1 MKLKNV
7 EFISWKEYDTIK
19 KSNMPFEE
27 LNINDGNK
35 WFTDI
40 YFTKLKS
47 FIKSYLTI
55 NPIYKPLLQ
64 KYDTKSGIAIHYR
77 LGDKI
82 EMNLQHPKIMY
93 VVMKPEYFIDNCK
106 KMLQEKPGPIYIF
119 SDSHY
124 LVKCILKELKE
135 AIYVNI
141 GYIETFYLLTK
152 FKRLIISEST
162 LSIGAALLNKSAKQ
176 IVVPNYY
183 IDVTTLS
190 IKKHFF
196 SNNNMGAFLLP
207 R

>member
-1 MKLKNV
+1 MYVLSSLKWGFGNKLFMFLYLIYYFKYNKSEKLYIVQSPSHHDKRTPEENFVDIFPNLKKLKNV

-141 GYIETFYLLTK
+141 GYI
-152 FKRLIISEST
+152 
-162 LSIGAALLNKSAKQ
+162 
-176 IVVPNYY
+176 
-183 IDVTTLS
+183 
-190 IKKHFF
+190 
-196 SNNNMGAFLLP
+196 
-207 R
+207 